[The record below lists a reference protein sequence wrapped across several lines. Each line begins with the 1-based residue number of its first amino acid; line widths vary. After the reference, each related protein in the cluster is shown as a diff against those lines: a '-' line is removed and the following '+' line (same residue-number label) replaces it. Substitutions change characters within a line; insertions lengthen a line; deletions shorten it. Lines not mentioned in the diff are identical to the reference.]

1 MNEKL
6 LVVSLLLTDG
16 GQRRHF
22 SIQSMRWFST
32 LFKVSQFLKASLTRY
47 LRMRSDAKYV
57 TLYTHVII
65 LNNLNTIKCMQM
77 SIPQIRLNC
86 DLNDCHMLIRD

>member
-1 MNEKL
+1 
-6 LVVSLLLTDG
+6 
-16 GQRRHF
+16 
-22 SIQSMRWFST
+22 
-32 LFKVSQFLKASLTRY
+32 
-47 LRMRSDAKYV
+47 MRSDAKYV

-77 SIPQIRLNC
+77 SISQTRLNC